1 MWQFC
6 LHVLRLYFL
15 FNACFFRC
23 PPTLWS
29 QCGYQPSH
37 CGSRWRWAGWRHSRF
52 SGLPER
58 CVEPFPR
65 PSARESAQS
74 CGRPTQVSDTLACRM
89 HSREGPPALRA
100 SLSSEICGC
109 LISEEVCCPCRPQAL
124 NVALH
129 HGLFLT
135 NGTHSIWQMI
145 SCQIMGLSTSNE
157 AVTAAVNG
165 E

>member
-1 MWQFC
+1 MYLF
-6 LHVLRLYFL
+6 FL
-15 FNACFFRC
+15 C

-65 PSARESAQS
+65 PSARETAQS
-74 CGRPTQVSDTLACRM
+74 CGRPTQVSDTLACRI

-100 SLSSEICGC
+100 SFSSDICGC
-109 LISEEVCCPCRPQAL
+109 LISEEVCCPWRPQAL
-124 NVALH
+124 NVPLH
-129 HGLFLT
+129 HGLFTFPLWFNHPVWGVENKKRNFLT
-135 NGTHSIWQMI
+135 LPTGH
-145 SCQIMGLSTSNE
+145 
-157 AVTAAVNG
+157 TAFDKWSRAR
-165 E
+165 